1 MRKFFTFLLAL
12 VASIGMSW
20 AAPAIAVNGKLP
32 GAFSVSPTKVV
43 YFSQGN
49 LQFTRTSTS
58 VAWSTGKFSFM
69 DNQYDYIETNEYPY
83 CTDDYANKTAI
94 GLFGWATSNLNTPV
108 ANTNYLPTNTNTTN
122 TSYGSGITTENINW
136 ATAHA
141 NYDWG
146 ANTGDLGTGWRTLT
160 ADEWTYLFNT
170 RTVNGGTGSGK
181 SYTLG
186 QSVNGKPGV
195 VLYPDNYTG
204 ATYTTGSDW
213 STFEDK
219 GCVFLPTAGYRDGT
233 WVSDVGLGGFYWSS
247 TSASYKNAYYVY
259 TSSFYVTPAYT
270 YRRDRGCSVRLV
282 SDTPPI
288 VNYTITF
295 KNYDGTT
302 LQSGEV
308 VKGATPSYTGTTPV
322 KPSTAAYSYTFSG
335 WSPTIVAATA
345 NATYTAQFSQ
355 APNQETVN
363 DVEALVN
370 AIGTVTYPD
379 SNDKIT
385 AARDAYNALTDDQK
399 ALVGPADLAA
409 LEEAEARY
417 AYLTPLQLVPYEDPK
432 TPLTYY
438 CTFYDGNRLM
448 QLPEN
453 VEAYVA
459 YVQGDA
465 MMMQY
470 IAGSGDILP
479 KATPVIFLSAEEHFT
494 LLPQDEGAVDLSEV
508 ENDLEGVDAAT
519 PIASIDG
526 LTQENCYVISGTAEY
541 GVGFYRIN
549 SNELKAHKAYVR
561 YNAPNSGNSAP
572 KRLRFVF
579 NQEQT
584 ATGMENVQSDK
595 VQCTKVIENGRLI
608 IIKNG
613 IKYNA
618 QGQEIEN

>member
-1 MRKFFTFLLAL
+1 MRKIKLVTFVAAL
-12 VASIGMSW
+12 VC
-20 AAPAIAVNGKLP
+20 AVNMWADIQFNNCYDCQRSPAFPQKNQSCTLSSFKGPYVGNGNTYQPASSTGPWKLVDMGYYNP
-32 GAFSVSPTKVV
+32 NNDQYKVKSTVDDACYRYYSGWTSKSDTEKNAIRSKIKV
-43 YFSQGN
+43 YALYKKQGN
-49 LQFTRTSTS
+49 NWVLATGTGRWSGDISYGYGIIFIDINFTDNTGGDALLFVTGQAGCGCLLTNRVLQSTDSRSVTVTNDLITLSVQYTVTYNGNGKTSGSLPANAQYSNKSEVTVPGRGNLAKTGYTFTGWKHSGNNTTY
-58 VAWSTGKFSFM
+58 TQGQKF
-69 DNQYDYIETNEYPY
+69 NIT
-83 CTDDYANKTAI
+83 
-94 GLFGWATSNLNTPV
+94 
-108 ANTNYLPTNTNTTN
+108 ANT
-122 TSYGSGITTENINW
+122 
-136 ATAHA
+136 
-141 NYDWG
+141 
-146 ANTGDLGTGWRTLT
+146 TLT
-160 ADEWTYLFNT
+160 AQWTIN
-170 RTVNGGTGSGK
+170 
-181 SYTLG
+181 
-186 QSVNGKPGV
+186 Q
-195 VLYPDNYTG
+195 
-204 ATYTTGSDW
+204 
-213 STFEDK
+213 
-219 GCVFLPTAGYRDGT
+219 
-233 WVSDVGLGGFYWSS
+233 
-247 TSASYKNAYYVY
+247 
-259 TSSFYVTPAYT
+259 
-270 YRRDRGCSVRLV
+270 
-282 SDTPPI
+282 
-288 VNYTITF
+288 YTITF

-302 LQSGEV
+302 LQSSNV
-308 VKGATPSYTGTTPV
+308 NYNTTPSYNGTTP
-322 KPSTAAYSYTFSG
+322 TRATDAAYVYTFSG
-335 WSPTIVAATA
+335 WSPAIAKTTA
-345 NATYTAQFSQ
+345 NATYTAQFST

-379 SNDKIT
+379 SQDKIT
-385 AARDAYNALTDDQK
+385 AARDAYNALTDEQK
-399 ALVGPADLAA
+399 ALVDPADLAA

-417 AYLTPLQLVPYEDPK
+417 AYLTPLQLDPYEDPK

-549 SNELKAHKAYVR
+549 SNELKAHKAYVL

>member
-1 MRKFFTFLLAL
+1 MGYYNPNNDQYKVKSTVDDACYRYYSGWTSKSDTEKNAIRSKIKVYALYKKQGNNWVLATGTGRWSGDISYGYGIIFIDINFTDNTGGDALLFVTGQAGCGCL
-12 VASIGMSW
+12 LTNRVLQSTDSRSVTVTNDLITLSVQYTVTYNG
-20 AAPAIAVNGKLP
+20 NGKTSGSLP
-32 GAFSVSPTKVV
+32 ANAQYSNKSEVTVPGR
-43 YFSQGN
+43 GN
-49 LQFTRTSTS
+49 LAKTGYTFTGWKHSGNNTTY
-58 VAWSTGKFSFM
+58 TQGQKFT
-69 DNQYDYIETNEYPY
+69 IT
-83 CTDDYANKTAI
+83 
-94 GLFGWATSNLNTPV
+94 
-108 ANTNYLPTNTNTTN
+108 ANT
-122 TSYGSGITTENINW
+122 
-136 ATAHA
+136 
-141 NYDWG
+141 
-146 ANTGDLGTGWRTLT
+146 TLT
-160 ADEWTYLFNT
+160 AQWTIN
-170 RTVNGGTGSGK
+170 K
-181 SYTLG
+181 YTLSYNG
-186 QSVNGKPGV
+186 NGNTSGSVPTSAQYNHNTQITVPGRGSLV
-195 VLYPDNYTG
+195 KTGYTFAG
-204 ATYTTGSDW
+204 WKHSGNNTTYTQGQK
-213 STFEDK
+213 FNI
-219 GCVFLPTAGYRDGT
+219 TANT
-233 WVSDVGLGGFYWSS
+233 TLTAQW
-247 TSASYKNAYYVY
+247 TINQ
-259 TSSFYVTPAYT
+259 
-270 YRRDRGCSVRLV
+270 
-282 SDTPPI
+282 
-288 VNYTITF
+288 YTITF

-302 LQSGEV
+302 LQSSNV
-308 VKGATPSYTGTTPV
+308 NYNTTPSYNGTTP
-322 KPSTAAYSYTFSG
+322 TRATDAAYVYTFSG
-335 WSPTIVAATA
+335 WSPAIAKTTA
-345 NATYTAQFSQ
+345 NATYTAQFST

-379 SNDKIT
+379 SQDKIT
-385 AARDAYNALTDDQK
+385 AARDAYNALTDEQK
-399 ALVGPADLAA
+399 ALVDPADLAA

-417 AYLTPLQLVPYEDPK
+417 AYLTPLQLDPYEDPK

-549 SNELKAHKAYVR
+549 SNELKAHKAYVL